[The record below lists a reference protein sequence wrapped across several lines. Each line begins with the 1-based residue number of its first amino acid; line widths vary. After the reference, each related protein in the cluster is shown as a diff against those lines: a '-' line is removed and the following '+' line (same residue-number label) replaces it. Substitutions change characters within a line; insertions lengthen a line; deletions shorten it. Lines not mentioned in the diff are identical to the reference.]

1 MGSDALRQLSPSGDR
16 EASRAQHKSG
26 SKRAGSTSRRR
37 TSSRERSSSDRARR
51 RDRRSRTSQDSS
63 PSRRQSTAAYRS
75 RPDRA
80 GSKDSCSSEGRP
92 RSQRSPRPWTSRSRS
107 HWRRDSSPSTSPT
120 RRFRSSPAPSRRPF
134 GAGMTKRLA
143 GRPSTSPPRRSHSHR
158 QSRHPSRDSSPPTS
172 RFRGRHHLSSSSS
185 RSPSPKRPRT
195 ERGTHSHRDSRSLS
209 QERGTHPYDSD
220 IRLLRLRADSE
231 EDRHIPS
238 SHPRGSPE
246 PAQSIGEDDS
256 LSAAKVQKLFADL
269 AAPPALSHYADPIP
283 DSTANTQLV
292 PYVRQS
298 TTSSSSVKNSEPLET
313 HGLFRNYQSFHR
325 LSGDN
330 EKEARTA
337 AYYDL
342 TSLMIS
348 QTDEA
353 PLINVSFARPKMEDP
368 FPHSAVSSNE
378 MKKKSEKMIL
388 QWPPQ
393 SSHSK
398 VIDRT
403 LGFYQHGPP
412 PKAGTN
418 EKWPPPTVKN
428 PWDKSFVPKEFPTTH
443 KIPSTMPKRWDL
455 HSSSPL
461 MLRPPLSTAVQ
472 EVPDAAISKSSSW
485 LEAFAARAAHTAT
498 MSATSIVSVY
508 NFQQKV
514 LEFLRDSAAKNN
526 IQNDISVIDDL
537 FQRANSMAL
546 EAHIMAH
553 DSGVTATEL
562 FTHLHMLR
570 RRSVLEDPSVSLPQ
584 RDKDRLLVM
593 EVGGQDLFG
602 PNARQVHEWKRDT
615 EEENVKLIARVF
627 DERNQ
632 RDKSKKKPASSESR
646 TPRSVEH
653 RSPLAGLSRPKPKD
667 SYSQKPGQSFRRQPK
682 QSPYKARSGNQSRTQ
697 TYNRDRPNASSAPTR
712 NDSREQGQRRQ
723 DKDSK
728 GPSSNRPFNRKGRA
742 EAAAKA
748 ENRTSQLPVGGK
760 LVHFTET
767 WTQHFPQH
775 YEIVRKVSNGILIAF
790 DDAPPPLLRHPLEIP
805 SNNKTADLLHAVQ
818 KLRLSQ
824 AIEEVVDTTSPGYYS
839 RLFLVPKPDGSFRPI
854 IDLKKLNHFIIVPS
868 FKMETLFSI
877 IAALQ
882 PNEWITKID
891 LKDAY
896 HHILVHVNIRKY
908 FRFVVAGTVYQ
919 FRVLPF
925 GLSTAPREFTKTLA
939 PVVHL
944 LRSRGIQVHAYL
956 DDWIIRASSK
966 ELSLLHTQQVLQ
978 LLQSLGWT
986 INWDKSMWQP
996 TRILD
1001 FLGLHFNLEQA
1012 LISPPDSFLPTLTE
1026 VLSRLSPSTV
1036 MSARKVS
1043 SIISRLSHFAP
1054 FITNGRLHLR
1064 FLQLWFKDQWTQHRQ
1079 SWDTPVKL
1087 DSEFLSYLRWFL
1099 HPSVMTGVLLRLP
1112 DPSLF
1117 FFTDASL
1124 KGWGASWQTQQLS
1137 GVWSQQES
1145 RCHINWLELEAIRL
1159 ALLHWGLQWS
1169 HQTVQ
1174 VYCDNSTAVAYI
1186 RKQGGTHSKALFH
1199 KTLELYQLLDQ
1210 YRIILIPTHLPG
1222 ARNVTADALSRLSQP
1237 SPTEW
1242 RLQQVTLNRLF
1253 YVFGTPL
1260 IDMFATAENKVTPIF
1275 VSPYPDDRAWAVDAL
1290 SLSWDDLGL
1299 IYAFPPA
1306 PIVPKTIQKI
1316 QKSRGTTVILIAS
1329 QHPSLL
1335 WHPLL
1340 LQLSTRPRIPLTDAQ
1355 LFQYVPNLRRPQFHR
1370 DPKLLDLAAW
1380 LLSGIS

>member
-1 MGSDALRQLSPSGDR
+1 MLLVVPGGLPPSGPYRRRNSHLRWAYVCQHPSQGLRTLPGPPFLQFKGPGYGCPSLRPVMCLPLNRGLGPDGALTSLRYRSVAQPLCCHRRTLSAFRDLPCWRVALLQQDLLPLRILLRPLQCSKMLFLPPPRFRGFFQGATPPFIQQAATSSIPTAALQLTPQPGETVPQEPPPAVVQDWKTQIFEDMRLYWRQLQGDAPPQSTVSPAVPQGNMGSDALRQLSPSGDR

-37 TSSRERSSSDRARR
+37 SSSRERSPSDRARR
-51 RDRRSRTSQDSS
+51 RDRRSRMSPDSS
-63 PSRRQSTAAYRS
+63 PSRRRSPAAYRS
-75 RPDRA
+75 HPDRA

-92 RSQRSPRPWTSRSRS
+92 RSQRSPRPWTSRSRG
-107 HWRRDSSPSTSPT
+107 HGRRNSSPSTSPT

-143 GRPSTSPPRRSHSHR
+143 GRPSPSPPRRSHSHR

-172 RFRGRHHLSSSSS
+172 RFRGRHHISSSSS

-209 QERGTHPYDSD
+209 QERGTHPYDSN

-283 DSTANTQLV
+283 DSTATTQLV

-298 TTSSSSVKNSEPLET
+298 TTSSSSVQHSKPLET
-313 HGLFRNYQSFHR
+313 HGIFRNYQSFHR

-348 QTDEA
+348 QTDEP
-353 PLINVSFARPKMEDP
+353 PLINVSSARPKMEDP
-368 FPHSAVSSNE
+368 FPHGAVSSNE

-393 SSHSK
+393 SSHNK

-403 LGFYQHGPP
+403 LGLYQHGPP

-428 PWDKSFVPKEFPTTH
+428 PWDKSFVPKEFPITH

-461 MLRPPLSTAVQ
+461 MLHPPLSTAVP

-498 MSATSIVSVY
+498 MSATSIISVY

-514 LEFLRDSAAKNN
+514 LEFLRDSVAKNN

-546 EAHIMAH
+546 EGHIMAH

-627 DERNQ
+627 DERTQ

-646 TPRSVEH
+646 PPRSVDH

-682 QSPYKARSGNQSRTQ
+682 QSPYKAHSGNQARTQ

-712 NDSREQGQRRQ
+712 NDSREQGQRRP

-728 GPSSNRPFNRKGRA
+728 GPSSNRPFNRRGRG
-742 EAAAKA
+742 
-748 ENRTSQLPVGGK
+748 RGSGQG
-760 LVHFTET
+760 
-767 WTQHFPQH
+767 
-775 YEIVRKVSNGILIAF
+775 RK
-790 DDAPPPLLRHPLEIP
+790 
-805 SNNKTADLLHAVQ
+805 
-818 KLRLSQ
+818 
-824 AIEEVVDTTSPGYYS
+824 
-839 RLFLVPKPDGSFRPI
+839 
-854 IDLKKLNHFIIVPS
+854 
-868 FKMETLFSI
+868 
-877 IAALQ
+877 
-882 PNEWITKID
+882 
-891 LKDAY
+891 
-896 HHILVHVNIRKY
+896 
-908 FRFVVAGTVYQ
+908 
-919 FRVLPF
+919 
-925 GLSTAPREFTKTLA
+925 
-939 PVVHL
+939 
-944 LRSRGIQVHAYL
+944 
-956 DDWIIRASSK
+956 
-966 ELSLLHTQQVLQ
+966 
-978 LLQSLGWT
+978 
-986 INWDKSMWQP
+986 
-996 TRILD
+996 
-1001 FLGLHFNLEQA
+1001 
-1012 LISPPDSFLPTLTE
+1012 
-1026 VLSRLSPSTV
+1026 
-1036 MSARKVS
+1036 
-1043 SIISRLSHFAP
+1043 
-1054 FITNGRLHLR
+1054 
-1064 FLQLWFKDQWTQHRQ
+1064 
-1079 SWDTPVKL
+1079 
-1087 DSEFLSYLRWFL
+1087 
-1099 HPSVMTGVLLRLP
+1099 
-1112 DPSLF
+1112 
-1117 FFTDASL
+1117 
-1124 KGWGASWQTQQLS
+1124 
-1137 GVWSQQES
+1137 
-1145 RCHINWLELEAIRL
+1145 
-1159 ALLHWGLQWS
+1159 
-1169 HQTVQ
+1169 
-1174 VYCDNSTAVAYI
+1174 
-1186 RKQGGTHSKALFH
+1186 
-1199 KTLELYQLLDQ
+1199 
-1210 YRIILIPTHLPG
+1210 
-1222 ARNVTADALSRLSQP
+1222 
-1237 SPTEW
+1237 
-1242 RLQQVTLNRLF
+1242 
-1253 YVFGTPL
+1253 
-1260 IDMFATAENKVTPIF
+1260 
-1275 VSPYPDDRAWAVDAL
+1275 
-1290 SLSWDDLGL
+1290 
-1299 IYAFPPA
+1299 
-1306 PIVPKTIQKI
+1306 
-1316 QKSRGTTVILIAS
+1316 
-1329 QHPSLL
+1329 
-1335 WHPLL
+1335 
-1340 LQLSTRPRIPLTDAQ
+1340 
-1355 LFQYVPNLRRPQFHR
+1355 
-1370 DPKLLDLAAW
+1370 
-1380 LLSGIS
+1380 

>member
-1 MGSDALRQLSPSGDR
+1 MWGKIIIPMYRLWLNGLYGLYGPRCPLF
-16 EASRAQHKSG
+16 
-26 SKRAGSTSRRR
+26 SKRPINLISLSL
-37 TSSRERSSSDRARR
+37 SL
-51 RDRRSRTSQDSS
+51 SS
-63 PSRRQSTAAYRS
+63 PSRRRSPAAYRS
-75 RPDRA
+75 HPDRA
-80 GSKDSCSSEGRP
+80 GSKDSSSSEGRP
-92 RSQRSPRPWTSRSRS
+92 RSQRSPRPWASRSRG
-107 HWRRDSSPSTSPT
+107 HGRRNSSPSTSPT

-134 GAGMTKRLA
+134 GAGTTKRLA
-143 GRPSTSPPRRSHSHR
+143 GRPSPSPPRRSHSHR

-172 RFRGRHHLSSSSS
+172 RFRGRHHISSSSS

-209 QERGTHPYDSD
+209 QECGTHPYDSD

-283 DSTANTQLV
+283 DSTATTQLV

-298 TTSSSSVKNSEPLET
+298 TTSSSSVQHSKPLET
-313 HGLFRNYQSFHR
+313 HGIFRNYQSFHR

-348 QTDEA
+348 QTDEP
-353 PLINVSFARPKMEDP
+353 PLINVSSARPKMEDP
-368 FPHSAVSSNE
+368 FPHGAVSTNE

-393 SSHSK
+393 SSHNK

-403 LGFYQHGPP
+403 LGLYQHGPP

-428 PWDKSFVPKEFPTTH
+428 PWDKSFVPKEFPITH

-461 MLRPPLSTAVQ
+461 MLRPPLSTAVP

-498 MSATSIVSVY
+498 MSATSIISVY

-514 LEFLRDSAAKNN
+514 LEFLRDSVAKNN

-546 EAHIMAH
+546 EGHIMAH

-562 FTHLHMLR
+562 YTHLHMLR

-584 RDKDRLLVM
+584 RDKDKLLVM

-602 PNARQVHEWKRDT
+602 PNARQVHEWKKDT

-627 DERNQ
+627 DERTQ

-646 TPRSVEH
+646 PPRSVDH

-682 QSPYKARSGNQSRTQ
+682 QSPYKAHSDLATRLELRPTTEIDPMLPRLLPGMTLVNRANDVRTK
-697 TYNRDRPNASSAPTR
+697 TPKALHPTVLST
-712 NDSREQGQRRQ
+712 DE
-723 DKDSK
+723 
-728 GPSSNRPFNRKGRA
+728 A
-742 EAAAKA
+742 AVEAAAKA
-748 ENRTSQLPVGGK
+748 ENRTRQLPVGGK
-760 LVHFTET
+760 LVHFTKT

-790 DDAPPPLLRHPLEIP
+790 DDAPPPLLRYPLEIP

-854 IDLKKLNHFIIVPS
+854 IDLKKLNQFIIVPS

-956 DDWIIRASSK
+956 DDWIIRASTK
-966 ELSLLHTQQVLQ
+966 
-978 LLQSLGWT
+978 
-986 INWDKSMWQP
+986 NWVSFIRNKFSNY
-996 TRILD
+996 
-1001 FLGLHFNLEQA
+1001 FN
-1012 LISPPDSFLPTLTE
+1012 
-1026 VLSRLSPSTV
+1026 
-1036 MSARKVS
+1036 
-1043 SIISRLSHFAP
+1043 H
-1054 FITNGRLHLR
+1054 
-1064 FLQLWFKDQWTQHRQ
+1064 
-1079 SWDTPVKL
+1079 WD
-1087 DSEFLSYLRWFL
+1087 
-1099 HPSVMTGVLLRLP
+1099 G
-1112 DPSLF
+1112 
-1117 FFTDASL
+1117 
-1124 KGWGASWQTQQLS
+1124 Q
-1137 GVWSQQES
+1137 
-1145 RCHINWLELEAIRL
+1145 
-1159 ALLHWGLQWS
+1159 
-1169 HQTVQ
+1169 
-1174 VYCDNSTAVAYI
+1174 
-1186 RKQGGTHSKALFH
+1186 
-1199 KTLELYQLLDQ
+1199 
-1210 YRIILIPTHLPG
+1210 
-1222 ARNVTADALSRLSQP
+1222 
-1237 SPTEW
+1237 
-1242 RLQQVTLNRLF
+1242 
-1253 YVFGTPL
+1253 
-1260 IDMFATAENKVTPIF
+1260 
-1275 VSPYPDDRAWAVDAL
+1275 
-1290 SLSWDDLGL
+1290 
-1299 IYAFPPA
+1299 
-1306 PIVPKTIQKI
+1306 
-1316 QKSRGTTVILIAS
+1316 
-1329 QHPSLL
+1329 
-1335 WHPLL
+1335 
-1340 LQLSTRPRIPLTDAQ
+1340 
-1355 LFQYVPNLRRPQFHR
+1355 
-1370 DPKLLDLAAW
+1370 
-1380 LLSGIS
+1380 

>member
-1 MGSDALRQLSPSGDR
+1 MVPTDKTVSLKDLPPPPPPDEPYELFLARVACQTEDASGGSRRPAAVGPVPPPQQPSTVGIRLPTLLSSADPIRFPGPSMLTGGPPATGPPSSTHPATSSSVLKDAVPTPPRFRGFFQGATPPFIQQAATSSIPTAALQLTPQPGETVPQEPPPAVVQDWKTQIFEDMQLYWRQLQGDAPPQSTVSPAVPQGNMGSDALRQLSPSGDR

-37 TSSRERSSSDRARR
+37 SSSRERSPSDRARR
-51 RDRRSRTSQDSS
+51 RDRRSRMSPDSS
-63 PSRRQSTAAYRS
+63 PSRRRSPAAYRS
-75 RPDRA
+75 HPDRA

-92 RSQRSPRPWTSRSRS
+92 RSQRSPRPWTSRSRG
-107 HWRRDSSPSTSPT
+107 HGRRNSSPSTSPT

-143 GRPSTSPPRRSHSHR
+143 GRPSPSPPRRSHSHR

-172 RFRGRHHLSSSSS
+172 RFRGRHHISSSSS

-246 PAQSIGEDDS
+246 PAQSIGEDAS

-283 DSTANTQLV
+283 DSTATTQLV

-298 TTSSSSVKNSEPLET
+298 TTSSSSVQHSKPLET
-313 HGLFRNYQSFHR
+313 HGIFRNYQSFHR

-348 QTDEA
+348 QTDEP
-353 PLINVSFARPKMEDP
+353 PLINVSSARPKMEDP
-368 FPHSAVSSNE
+368 FPHGAVSTNE

-393 SSHSK
+393 SSHNK

-403 LGFYQHGPP
+403 LGLYQHGPP

-428 PWDKSFVPKEFPTTH
+428 PWDKSFVPKEFPITN

-461 MLRPPLSTAVQ
+461 MLRPPLSTAVP

-498 MSATSIVSVY
+498 MSATSIISVY

-514 LEFLRDSAAKNN
+514 LEFLRDSVAKNN

-546 EAHIMAH
+546 EGHIMAH

-602 PNARQVHEWKRDT
+602 PNARQVHEWKKDT

-627 DERNQ
+627 DERTQ

-646 TPRSVEH
+646 PPRSVDH

-682 QSPYKARSGNQSRTQ
+682 QSPYKAHSGNQARTQ

-712 NDSREQGQRRQ
+712 NDSREQGQRRP

-728 GPSSNRPFNRKGRA
+728 GPSSNRPFNRRGRG
-742 EAAAKA
+742 
-748 ENRTSQLPVGGK
+748 RGSGQG
-760 LVHFTET
+760 
-767 WTQHFPQH
+767 
-775 YEIVRKVSNGILIAF
+775 RK
-790 DDAPPPLLRHPLEIP
+790 
-805 SNNKTADLLHAVQ
+805 
-818 KLRLSQ
+818 
-824 AIEEVVDTTSPGYYS
+824 
-839 RLFLVPKPDGSFRPI
+839 
-854 IDLKKLNHFIIVPS
+854 
-868 FKMETLFSI
+868 
-877 IAALQ
+877 
-882 PNEWITKID
+882 
-891 LKDAY
+891 
-896 HHILVHVNIRKY
+896 
-908 FRFVVAGTVYQ
+908 
-919 FRVLPF
+919 
-925 GLSTAPREFTKTLA
+925 
-939 PVVHL
+939 
-944 LRSRGIQVHAYL
+944 
-956 DDWIIRASSK
+956 
-966 ELSLLHTQQVLQ
+966 
-978 LLQSLGWT
+978 
-986 INWDKSMWQP
+986 
-996 TRILD
+996 
-1001 FLGLHFNLEQA
+1001 
-1012 LISPPDSFLPTLTE
+1012 
-1026 VLSRLSPSTV
+1026 
-1036 MSARKVS
+1036 
-1043 SIISRLSHFAP
+1043 
-1054 FITNGRLHLR
+1054 
-1064 FLQLWFKDQWTQHRQ
+1064 
-1079 SWDTPVKL
+1079 
-1087 DSEFLSYLRWFL
+1087 
-1099 HPSVMTGVLLRLP
+1099 
-1112 DPSLF
+1112 
-1117 FFTDASL
+1117 
-1124 KGWGASWQTQQLS
+1124 
-1137 GVWSQQES
+1137 
-1145 RCHINWLELEAIRL
+1145 
-1159 ALLHWGLQWS
+1159 
-1169 HQTVQ
+1169 
-1174 VYCDNSTAVAYI
+1174 
-1186 RKQGGTHSKALFH
+1186 
-1199 KTLELYQLLDQ
+1199 
-1210 YRIILIPTHLPG
+1210 
-1222 ARNVTADALSRLSQP
+1222 
-1237 SPTEW
+1237 
-1242 RLQQVTLNRLF
+1242 
-1253 YVFGTPL
+1253 
-1260 IDMFATAENKVTPIF
+1260 
-1275 VSPYPDDRAWAVDAL
+1275 
-1290 SLSWDDLGL
+1290 
-1299 IYAFPPA
+1299 
-1306 PIVPKTIQKI
+1306 
-1316 QKSRGTTVILIAS
+1316 
-1329 QHPSLL
+1329 
-1335 WHPLL
+1335 
-1340 LQLSTRPRIPLTDAQ
+1340 
-1355 LFQYVPNLRRPQFHR
+1355 
-1370 DPKLLDLAAW
+1370 
-1380 LLSGIS
+1380 

>member
-1 MGSDALRQLSPSGDR
+1 MQDWKAQIFEDMRLYWRQLQGDAPPQSTVSPAVPQGNMGSDALRQLSPSGDR

-37 TSSRERSSSDRARR
+37 SSSRERSSSDRARR
-51 RDRRSRTSQDSS
+51 RDRRSRMSQDSS
-63 PSRRQSTAAYRS
+63 PSRRRSPAAYRS

-92 RSQRSPRPWTSRSRS
+92 RSQRSPRPWTSRSRG

-143 GRPSTSPPRRSHSHR
+143 GRPSPSPPRRSHSHR

-172 RFRGRHHLSSSSS
+172 RFRGRHHISSSSS

-283 DSTANTQLV
+283 DSTATTQLV

-313 HGLFRNYQSFHR
+313 HRLFRNYQSFHR

-348 QTDEA
+348 QTDEP
-353 PLINVSFARPKMEDP
+353 PLINVSSARLKMEDP
-368 FPHSAVSSNE
+368 FPHGAVSSNE

-403 LGFYQHGPP
+403 LGLYQHGPP

-498 MSATSIVSVY
+498 MSATSIISVY

-546 EAHIMAH
+546 EGHIMAH

-602 PNARQVHEWKRDT
+602 PNACQVHEWKRDT

-627 DERNQ
+627 DERTQ

-646 TPRSVEH
+646 PPRSVEH
-653 RSPLAGLSRPKPKD
+653 RLPLAGLSRPKPKD

-728 GPSSNRPFNRKGRA
+728 GPSSNRPFNRKGR
-742 EAAAKA
+742 
-748 ENRTSQLPVGGK
+748 GGGSG
-760 LVHFTET
+760 
-767 WTQHFPQH
+767 QG
-775 YEIVRKVSNGILIAF
+775 RK
-790 DDAPPPLLRHPLEIP
+790 
-805 SNNKTADLLHAVQ
+805 
-818 KLRLSQ
+818 
-824 AIEEVVDTTSPGYYS
+824 
-839 RLFLVPKPDGSFRPI
+839 
-854 IDLKKLNHFIIVPS
+854 
-868 FKMETLFSI
+868 
-877 IAALQ
+877 
-882 PNEWITKID
+882 
-891 LKDAY
+891 
-896 HHILVHVNIRKY
+896 
-908 FRFVVAGTVYQ
+908 
-919 FRVLPF
+919 
-925 GLSTAPREFTKTLA
+925 
-939 PVVHL
+939 
-944 LRSRGIQVHAYL
+944 
-956 DDWIIRASSK
+956 
-966 ELSLLHTQQVLQ
+966 
-978 LLQSLGWT
+978 
-986 INWDKSMWQP
+986 
-996 TRILD
+996 
-1001 FLGLHFNLEQA
+1001 
-1012 LISPPDSFLPTLTE
+1012 
-1026 VLSRLSPSTV
+1026 
-1036 MSARKVS
+1036 
-1043 SIISRLSHFAP
+1043 
-1054 FITNGRLHLR
+1054 
-1064 FLQLWFKDQWTQHRQ
+1064 
-1079 SWDTPVKL
+1079 
-1087 DSEFLSYLRWFL
+1087 
-1099 HPSVMTGVLLRLP
+1099 
-1112 DPSLF
+1112 
-1117 FFTDASL
+1117 
-1124 KGWGASWQTQQLS
+1124 
-1137 GVWSQQES
+1137 
-1145 RCHINWLELEAIRL
+1145 
-1159 ALLHWGLQWS
+1159 
-1169 HQTVQ
+1169 
-1174 VYCDNSTAVAYI
+1174 
-1186 RKQGGTHSKALFH
+1186 
-1199 KTLELYQLLDQ
+1199 
-1210 YRIILIPTHLPG
+1210 
-1222 ARNVTADALSRLSQP
+1222 
-1237 SPTEW
+1237 
-1242 RLQQVTLNRLF
+1242 
-1253 YVFGTPL
+1253 
-1260 IDMFATAENKVTPIF
+1260 
-1275 VSPYPDDRAWAVDAL
+1275 
-1290 SLSWDDLGL
+1290 
-1299 IYAFPPA
+1299 
-1306 PIVPKTIQKI
+1306 
-1316 QKSRGTTVILIAS
+1316 
-1329 QHPSLL
+1329 
-1335 WHPLL
+1335 
-1340 LQLSTRPRIPLTDAQ
+1340 
-1355 LFQYVPNLRRPQFHR
+1355 
-1370 DPKLLDLAAW
+1370 
-1380 LLSGIS
+1380 